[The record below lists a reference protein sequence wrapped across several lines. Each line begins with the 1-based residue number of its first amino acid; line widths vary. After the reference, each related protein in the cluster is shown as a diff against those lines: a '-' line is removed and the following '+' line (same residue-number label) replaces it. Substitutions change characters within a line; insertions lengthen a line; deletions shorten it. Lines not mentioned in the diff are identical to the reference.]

1 MRKPD
6 GPHAVS
12 LGNELRTAM
21 MLKLGGRRGLVD
33 WEQIGGHGSALLG
46 CFDCRRPQVVSLLG
60 AIPPEVRT

>member
-6 GPHAVS
+6 GPHTVS

-46 CFDCRRPQVVSLLG
+46 CFDCRTGGPRWCHYWVLFLQK
-60 AIPPEVRT
+60 